1 MELSS
6 RPTHIDKD
14 KSPAFSFYS
23 DMFFFKPNTLNLM
36 HFTYYNNIVNSEL
49 AEDSYENFKALSGL
63 FLPTLKGLSITRNNF
78 TPTVSYASNLN
89 LFRADFEESNW
100 VLNTDY
106 GLSEKNAFLTS
117 TPNYMTNPLKL
128 RTTIKNL
135 MVTHSA
141 IQKVYRSRFD
151 EGRSNMNPHLL
162 SSAYLYYPLL
172 TENRSNYESA
182 LGKNKESFFTTS
194 FFNKVS
200 NDKYSNFVQIM
211 NANNFILFDI
221 PFLVS
226 MKSDAARYL

>member
-141 IQKVYRSRFD
+141 IQKS
-151 EGRSNMNPHLL
+151 L
-162 SSAYLYYPLL
+162 PL
-172 TENRSNYESA
+172 T
-182 LGKNKESFFTTS
+182 
-194 FFNKVS
+194 
-200 NDKYSNFVQIM
+200 I
-211 NANNFILFDI
+211 
-221 PFLVS
+221 
-226 MKSDAARYL
+226 